1 MDNTEITEA
10 ATEAPVETPIE
21 PDDLEVAAMDQT
33 EEVAESDDHE
43 SDDGEDEARTAL
55 PLRAVLERQ
64 LVAGQTLS
72 SELIDA
78 ASDLTAAIAEAPAA
92 VVNAVRG
99 GATLPAALT
108 HSTGALQD
116 LAADTGDRVRTAVGE
131 YIGNQANL
139 PNAVIGGAAEV
150 AGSLVRAQGSV
161 AGSAVDAAFAVA
173 AVAAHGGEV
182 RDAIDREWRELSA
195 SASSARE
202 NVNHTF
208 DVARQGV
215 RQAVAVGAEA
225 D

>member
-1 MDNTEITEA
+1 MTDTESTEMTA
-10 ATEAPVETPIE
+10 DPADVELVELEADGGDSSEDT
-21 PDDLEVAAMDQT
+21 VA
-33 EEVAESDDHE
+33 
-43 SDDGEDEARTAL
+43 EARTPL
-55 PLRAVLERQ
+55 PIRAVLERQ

-92 VVNAVRG
+92 LVNAVRG
-99 GATLPAALT
+99 GATLPAAFT
-108 HSTGALQD
+108 HSTSALHNV
-116 LAADTGDRVRTAVGE
+116 AADAGDRMRAALGE
-131 YIGNQANL
+131 YVSGQANL

-150 AGSLVRAQGSV
+150 TASLVRAQGSV

-173 AVAAHGGEV
+173 AVAAHGGEL
-182 RDAIDREWRELSA
+182 RDALDREWRELSA
-195 SASSARE
+195 TASSARE

-208 DVARQGV
+208 DVARQSV